1 VKRVSDGIKQQAR
14 PKKFLLII
22 HWLLH
27 KMRKFIVESNVTLLA
42 ISSLET
48 LRSVLNEKR
57 LVVATDI
64 LQLAMT
70 FRRWN
75 KENYNKQS
83 ITLISYLVLHINP
96 DKPPIILQ
104 IFIELILLK

>member
-1 VKRVSDGIKQQAR
+1 MSDGIKQQQAR
-14 PKKFLLII
+14 PKGFLLII

-27 KMRKFIVESNVTLLA
+27 KVRKFIVESNVTLLA

-48 LRSVLNEKR
+48 FRSVLNEKR

-75 KENYNKQS
+75 KEIYNKQS
-83 ITLISYLVLHINP
+83 ITLISNLVCHQA
-96 DKPPIILQ
+96 PI
-104 IFIELILLK
+104 